1 MALLDVQ
8 VARQCRQHQR
18 LDVLSNAEVQAVDVG
33 QLLAVLVDLPEVRIT
48 LHHHTGGA
56 AGVGLG
62 DHPRVDGR
70 FFGVAPARRD
80 FDVAALGTE
89 QLRPVRHVGR
99 FGLVGGL
106 RVVLG
111 VELAAVVFGKQRRVL
126 AQRRGHLL
134 EEQGVRCGEGELD
147 GHLIDLADFTRL
159 AGNHQCGGHR
169 LVEL

>member
-1 MALLDVQ
+1 MRHVQVNLNLLRSRGDQLDQAVAAFLHVLRQGRLVLQRVNVALLDVQ

-70 FFGVAPARRD
+70 FFGVAPA
-80 FDVAALGTE
+80 
-89 QLRPVRHVGR
+89 
-99 FGLVGGL
+99 
-106 RVVLG
+106 
-111 VELAAVVFGKQRRVL
+111 
-126 AQRRGHLL
+126 
-134 EEQGVRCGEGELD
+134 
-147 GHLIDLADFTRL
+147 
-159 AGNHQCGGHR
+159 
-169 LVEL
+169 